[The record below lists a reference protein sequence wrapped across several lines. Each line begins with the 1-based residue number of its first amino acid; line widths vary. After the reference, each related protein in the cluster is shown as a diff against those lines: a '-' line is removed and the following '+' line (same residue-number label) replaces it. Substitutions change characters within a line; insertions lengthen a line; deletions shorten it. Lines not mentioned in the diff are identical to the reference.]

1 MKGQWAKESS
11 NETLNLINYY
21 KLWLEKNDIL
31 EKLVMK
37 YELNNVNY
45 GYYLELQG
53 KWIITIRGI
62 DS

>member
-31 EKLVMK
+31 EKFVMK

-62 DS
+62 DF

>member
-11 NETLNLINYY
+11 NEILNLISYY
-21 KLWLEKNDIL
+21 KLWLEKNNIL
-31 EKLVMK
+31 EKFVMK